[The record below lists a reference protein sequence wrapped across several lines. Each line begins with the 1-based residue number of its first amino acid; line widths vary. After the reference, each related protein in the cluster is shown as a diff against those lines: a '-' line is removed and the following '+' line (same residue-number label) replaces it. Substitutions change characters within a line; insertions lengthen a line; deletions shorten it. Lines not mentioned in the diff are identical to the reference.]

1 MKRFNF
7 QKLLLGGLAAIAV
20 AGIALNAVAATMP
33 NAGLHSNPLLK
44 PVLFGFGENK
54 APVVQA
60 PKEHPIHDDDSFA
73 KLTKAYGMMP
83 YNKAELEFE
92 ITLPK
97 DWTEIDIPPSLQDSS
112 SQAII
117 GDLARYTS
125 PMIGTQQVEV
135 IVQGIHLDNEIDAR
149 SWLKNYML
157 SSGYS
162 MQGEVTSEGIKNAAG
177 LYVAAGI
184 AGGTSTIEYASA
196 HISGSYLLLATFKAP
211 LSLQTYV
218 KFLQKKSIDS
228 FRILYPK
235 DDPIEDQKVFTLVDS
250 IKFTYPASWEVVAT
264 DFRDMNKLTAHL
276 QTKSLSKIIDGF
288 VRFVAVRRTRS
299 TDAKTEIENQK
310 KYFDDTMK
318 LKFLKMLSTGK
329 SDAYDRFIFNR
340 YEVYDVQ
347 NIKGTSKIQE
357 IHMAML
363 GDKDWYIF
371 AFMFTPKEN
380 DNLYA
385 WARNVQTFHEILKSI
400 K

>member
-1 MKRFNF
+1 MKRFTF
-7 QKLLLGGLAAIAV
+7 QKLLLGGLAAVVV
-20 AGIALNAVAATMP
+20 AGLGLNAAAAIAP
-33 NAGLHSNPLLK
+33 GAALHSNPLLK

-60 PKEHPIHDDDSFA
+60 PQEHPVHDDDSFA
-73 KLTKAYGMMP
+73 KMTKAFGMMP

-92 ITLPK
+92 ILLPK
-97 DWTEIDIPPSLQDSS
+97 DWTEIDLPPSLQDTS

-117 GDLARYTS
+117 GDIARYTS

-135 IVQGIHLDNEIDAR
+135 VVQGIHLDNEIDAR

-157 SSGYS
+157 NSGYS
-162 MQGEVTSEGIKNAAG
+162 PEGEVTADGIKNASG
-177 LYVAAGI
+177 LYVAAGSGS
-184 AGGTSTIEYASA
+184 ASSTIEYASA

-211 LSLQTYV
+211 LSLAKYV
-218 KFLQKKSIDS
+218 KYLQKKSIDS

-235 DDPIEDQKVFTLVDS
+235 DDPIEEQKTFTLVDS
-250 IKFTYPASWEVVAT
+250 IKFSYPASWEVAT
-264 DFRDMNKLTAHL
+264 SDFRDMNKLIVHL
-276 QTKSLSKIIDGF
+276 QTKSLSKTIDGF
-288 VRFVAVRRTRS
+288 VRFVAVRRTRQN
-299 TDAKTEIENQK
+299 DAKTEIENQK

-318 LKFLKMLSTGK
+318 LKFLKMLSSGK
-329 SDAYDRFIFNR
+329 SDAYERFLFNR

-347 NIKGTSKIQE
+347 NVKGTSKVQE
-357 IHMAML
+357 IHMVML

-371 AFMFTPKEN
+371 AFMFTPKEA